1 MILFLT
7 FPTKKLLGKG
17 FQKVLL
23 DRLGGSSVFGLTCS
37 SITSVAVYISFF
49 NPELLG

>member
-23 DRLGGSSVFGLTCS
+23 DRLGGSSVFRPDL
-37 SITSVAVYISFF
+37 FF
-49 NPELLG
+49 HNLCGRLHFFFQP